1 MANPMYG
8 QNKYDDSNDFIVGD
22 DGVAFIKR
30 NVISMGATTAVTTL
44 SVAQSGSLIN
54 LNGTAAQIQ
63 VINLPTILDK
73 DVGTC
78 YEFIVTAIGNS
89 GAAGSYTINTGGH
102 ATDNSGDSATIGYD
116 DYHPASTL
124 SIAEPTIVATGD
136 KLTVL
141 PSAGDGTMVLADNTA
156 VALIALG
163 SNFRMTAVAE
173 STIGT
178 ASGNVW
184 FVEGILYT
192 SQATGF
198 VTTNLFTAP

>member
-1 MANPMYG
+1 MANPLYG
-8 QNKYDDSNDFIVGD
+8 QNKFDNSADSIIGD
-22 DGVAFIKR
+22 NGEAFIKR
-30 NVISMGATTAVTTL
+30 NVISIIAQTDATTLT
-44 SVAQSGSLIN
+44 VAQTGSLIN
-54 LNGTAAQIQ
+54 LAGTAGQIQ
-63 VINLPTILDK
+63 VLNLPTIRPE
-73 DVGTC
+73 DVGT
-78 YEFIVTAIGNS
+78 YYDFVVTAIGNS

-102 ATDNSGDSATIGYD
+102 ASDPGSATAGYD

-124 SIAEPTIVATGD
+124 IIAEPTIVATGD

-141 PSAGDGTMVLADNTA
+141 PSAGDGAMILADDTT
-156 VALIALG
+156 VAPIALG
-163 SNFRMTAVAE
+163 TNFRMTAVAA

-178 ASGNVW
+178 AAANVW